1 MDMYLERIKYCY
13 INNESMP
20 AQVHD
25 TLMELYKHYLYVGG
39 MPAAINNYKFCER
52 DLVKF
57 DRMVHSNITNA
68 YLADMSKYTTSSEVL
83 KVQKIF
89 LSIPDQLAGDNRKFK
104 YALIEKGAK
113 ASTYGS
119 SIEWLLLSQISLEC
133 SMINRCEIPLSVYK
147 DSKHFKLYMS
157 DVGLLMSL
165 TKIPYVTIAKENE
178 HNLFKGAITENYI
191 AQQLCAK
198 NHELFYWKNK
208 TYEVDF
214 IIQREDKI
222 IPIEVKSGSN
232 TRSRSLME
240 YKRQYNPDICIRI
253 SSKNFG
259 FYNGIKAVPLY
270 SAYLI

>member
-1 MDMYLERIKYCY
+1 
-13 INNESMP
+13 
-20 AQVHD
+20 
-25 TLMELYKHYLYVGG
+25 
-39 MPAAINNYKFCER
+39 
-52 DLVKF
+52 
-57 DRMVHSNITNA
+57 
-68 YLADMSKYTTSSEVL
+68 
-83 KVQKIF
+83 
-89 LSIPDQLAGDNRKFK
+89 
-104 YALIEKGAK
+104 
-113 ASTYGS
+113 
-119 SIEWLLLSQISLEC
+119 
-133 SMINRCEIPLSVYK
+133 
-147 DSKHFKLYMS
+147 MS

-165 TKIPYVTIAKENE
+165 TKIPCVTSAKENE

-259 FYNGIKAVPLY
+259 FSNGIKAVPLY